1 GDSAATARPSAAAV
15 IAATTPANTQRRRVI
30 AGPPCSATA
39 TVSDARIPPPVCFS
53 PTRDIARGRGSS
65 PTNQDGMAVADE
77 TAQAL
82 WYVAPEKAEIRTEP
96 AAAPGPGEVRV
107 RALFGALS
115 RGTER
120 LVFSG
125 RVPPSEHARMRAPH
139 MGGAFPFPVKY
150 GY

>member
-1 GDSAATARPSAAAV
+1 
-15 IAATTPANTQRRRVI
+15 
-30 AGPPCSATA
+30 
-39 TVSDARIPPPVCFS
+39 
-53 PTRDIARGRGSS
+53 
-65 PTNQDGMAVADE
+65 MAVADE

-82 WYVAPEKAEIRTEP
+82 WYVAPGKAEIRTEP

-150 GY
+150 GYATVGRVVEGPAELKGRSVFAL